1 MSHGQ
6 SPTKSARNGIF
17 AIPLLAFFLFMVLY
31 SALCYRHLTSHRRN
45 RPNCC
50 RSLLSPPEV
59 SVCDL
64 LSVMVPST
72 VGLTLPSLVEPSL
85 VLPEDVCTLHTVF
98 NASSVIRYGPSSV
111 SAVPPMMNTVGTR
124 FSGGQYSPAYRPEA
138 EQMSNLT

>member
-17 AIPLLAFFLFMVLY
+17 AIPLLAFFLFYGVVLGVVLP
-31 SALCYRHLTSHRRN
+31 SPDEPPEEPPELL
-45 RPNCC
+45 PE
-50 RSLLSPPEV
+50 LLSPPEV

-124 FSGGQYSPAYRPEA
+124 FSAGQYSPAI
-138 EQMSNLT
+138 

>member
-17 AIPLLAFFLFMVLY
+17 AIPLLAFFLFYGVVLGVVLP
-31 SALCYRHLTSHRRN
+31 S
-45 RPNCC
+45 PDEPPEEPPE
-50 RSLLSPPEV
+50 LLSPPEV

-98 NASSVIRYGPSSV
+98 NASSRDQIWSV
-111 SAVPPMMNTVGTR
+111 FCLRRTTDDEYR
-124 FSGGQYSPAYRPEA
+124 RHTIFSWAILSGDLTGGRADV
-138 EQMSNLT
+138 

>member
-1 MSHGQ
+1 MSQ
-6 SPTKSARNGIF
+6 EEPSEKEPAEVDE
-17 AIPLLAFFLFMVLY
+17 PPEEPPELL
-31 SALCYRHLTSHRRN
+31 
-45 RPNCC
+45 PE
-50 RSLLSPPEV
+50 LLSPPEV

-124 FSGGQYSPAYRPEA
+124 FSAGQYSPAI
-138 EQMSNLT
+138 

>member
-6 SPTKSARNGIF
+6 SPTKSARSGIF
-17 AIPLLAFFLFMVLY
+17 AIPLLAFFLFYGVVLGVVLP
-31 SALCYRHLTSHRRN
+31 SPDEPPEEPPELLPGS
-45 RPNCC
+45 
-50 RSLLSPPEV
+50 LSPPEV

-124 FSGGQYSPAYRPEA
+124 FSAGQYS
-138 EQMSNLT
+138 SGDLTGGRADV